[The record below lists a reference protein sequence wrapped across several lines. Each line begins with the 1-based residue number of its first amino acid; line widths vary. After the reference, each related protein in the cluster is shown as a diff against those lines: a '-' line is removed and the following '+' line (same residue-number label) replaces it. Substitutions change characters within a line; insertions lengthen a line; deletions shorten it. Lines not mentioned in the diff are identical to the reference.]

1 MGLYS
6 VSIQKTYIPCS
17 YGDQQ
22 NTHGRNASS
31 VLIPPLVTAP
41 VLDHLLCES
50 SPATMYTATGAC
62 CSSHIPVV
70 VHSYRETLFP
80 CSSST
85 LGVSTHQ
92 YPLQASPLTS
102 DIVPLWN

>member
-1 MGLYS
+1 M
-6 VSIQKTYIPCS
+6 YIPCNPQTI
-17 YGDQQ
+17 G
-22 NTHGRNASS
+22 TNASS
-31 VLIPPLVTAP
+31 VLFPPLVTAH

-62 CSSHIPVV
+62 CSSHTPVD

-92 YPLQASPLTS
+92 YPLQASPLPP
-102 DIVPLWN
+102 DISLYGNELQYVFPFTQQKI